1 MARSST
7 PLASMSSL
15 KIIFGSFIVFV
26 MVAYCTNEMKSKYA
40 GSVRTPSATAR
51 GHARSAYLE
60 VQSTPTPVL
69 WTPVNSHSG
78 GLQSSAR
85 SASLQAGHHSR
96 FRVVITHVAL
106 PAAPPGT
113 TPIHPGQG

>member
-40 GSVRTPSATAR
+40 GSVRTPSGSAR
-51 GHARSAYLE
+51 GHARSAYM
-60 VQSTPTPVL
+60 
-69 WTPVNSHSG
+69 
-78 GLQSSAR
+78 
-85 SASLQAGHHSR
+85 QAGHHSR